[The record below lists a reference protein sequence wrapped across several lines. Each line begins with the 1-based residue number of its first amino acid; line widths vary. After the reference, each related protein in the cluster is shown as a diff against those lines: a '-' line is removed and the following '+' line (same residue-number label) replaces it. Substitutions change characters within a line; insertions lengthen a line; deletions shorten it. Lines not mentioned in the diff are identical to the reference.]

1 MRVAR
6 HRLCSPTMTALAP
19 FYLLFKALH
28 VAFMVTWFAGL
39 FYLPR
44 LFIYHIEAEDTPS
57 RERFMLMERR
67 LFGIMTI
74 GALLTAVFGLVLIG
88 VNHALLGAHWFQ
100 AKLVLLIG
108 LVVYHYRCYLWIVRL
123 RDSDTT
129 ADSTWL
135 RWFNEIPVIFLL
147 SIIILAVTK
156 AF

>member
-1 MRVAR
+1 
-6 HRLCSPTMTALAP
+6 MTALAP